1 MKERLDVLILNKK
14 LVSSRN
20 DAQKLIEAGKVKV
33 NGEVINKNHTK
44 FDSDVKIIIDFDD
57 SFVSRAGTK
66 LQKAVDYFNIQ
77 IKDFICLDVG
87 ASTGGFTEC
96 LLNNGARKVYSVD
109 VGSDQLDEKLRNDKR
124 VINLEKTDIRDLKK
138 LDGLVDLITVDV
150 SFISILKVLPCL
162 KKFLKK
168 HGKIILLIKPQF
180 EVKENKNKQGKVK
193 DEILINEVIKN
204 IEENIKKEDYNIIGM
219 IESPILGKKGGN
231 KEFLVFG
238 DQYATLNSKC
248 DK

>member
-1 MKERLDVLILNKK
+1 MKERLDVLILKKK

-33 NGEVINKNHTK
+33 NREIINKNHIK
-44 FDSDVKIIIDFDD
+44 FDNDVEIKIDFDN
-57 SFVSRAGTK
+57 SFVSRAGIK
-66 LQKAVDYFNIQ
+66 LQKVIDEFKILV
-77 IKDFICLDVG
+77 KDFICLDVG

-96 LLNNGARKVYSVD
+96 LLNNGAKKVYSVD

-138 LDGLVDLITVDV
+138 LDELVDLITIDV
-150 SFISILKVLPCL
+150 SFISILKILSCL

-168 HGKIILLIKPQF
+168 NGKIILLIKPQF
-180 EVKENKNKQGKVK
+180 EIKENKNKQGKVK
-193 DEILINEVIKN
+193 DESLIEEVIKN
-204 IEENIKKEDYNIIGM
+204 IQKEIVMEGYNILGM

-231 KEFLVFG
+231 KEYLV
-238 DQYATLNSKC
+238 YCSKV
-248 DK
+248 